1 MHDLGIIPEKA
12 RGWRYRPAVGV
23 SGEKWLRPGFN
34 DSGWLRG
41 VGPFYLDREL
51 KDQLVAAGGKSPAP
65 AGAAINFRFE
75 FEISRE
81 MLRDNAEFKLEV
93 ISMAPSVRVWLN
105 GEELTADDKPKRGRR
120 EYTLPQPL
128 VVNGS
133 ATEKKVHLRRGANAL
148 AAQVTPTANASETL
162 LQARLDPVRRP
173 DLPEGV
179 DERVAEEI
187 TEKLVTQNAVV
198 CDLCSQQYGRV
209 PACVN
214 ACPHDA
220 AMRVNARF
228 EFPVR

>member
-1 MHDLGIIPEKA
+1 
-12 RGWRYRPAVGV
+12 VV
-23 SGEKWLRPGFN
+23 SL
-34 DSGWLRG
+34 S
-41 VGPFYLDREL
+41 
-51 KDQLVAAGGKSPAP
+51 
-65 AGAAINFRFE
+65 
-75 FEISRE
+75 
-81 MLRDNAEFKLEV
+81 
-93 ISMAPSVRVWLN
+93 PSVRVWLN

-133 ATEKKVHLRRGANAL
+133 ATEKKVRLRRGANVL
-148 AAQVTPTANASETL
+148 AAQVTPTANATEML

-187 TEKLVTQNAVV
+187 TEKQVTHHAVV
-198 CDLCSQQYGRV
+198 CDLCSQQYGQV

-220 AMRVNARF
+220 ALRVNARF